1 MQDHISRRQVQ
12 TFCLRG
18 REVACFCQQRLPKA
32 LSKSNRRAFF
42 EEPVPLSG
50 WGNGTPTGHTKQNA
64 ADSHAAGKA
73 LVSAIESHW
82 DILKNGD
89 VL

>member
-1 MQDHISRRQVQ
+1 MCKITYQGKTGPDIL
-12 TFCLRG
+12 CLRG
-18 REVACFCQQRLPKA
+18 REVARFCQQRLPKA

-82 DILKNGD
+82 DIKRW
-89 VL
+89 